1 MIKQLDFISESDNPH
16 KDLAD
21 KVNEVIRAQNAMEA
35 ANTSTNRR
43 RNEIKPCAQK
53 SLDGVVLQPP
63 TTVCQ
68 NVADIKEGV

>member
-43 RNEIKPCAQK
+43 RNEIKPCALSEYCLAYGAHECMLHLCRK
-53 SLDGVVLQPP
+53 FI
-63 TTVCQ
+63 TV
-68 NVADIKEGV
+68 